1 DERCKDYSDLRRNK
15 PDSTRYYCQLSF
27 ESIAMKIEQRSLKRY
42 ILKKCKSLYIEG
54 GLKEGDAPD
63 IARLLEEELKDEFF
77 KEEKT
82 C

>member
-1 DERCKDYSDLRRNK
+1 
-15 PDSTRYYCQLSF
+15 
-27 ESIAMKIEQRSLKRY
+27 MKIEQRSLKRY

-54 GLKEGDAPD
+54 GLKEEDAPD
-63 IARLLEEELKDEFF
+63 TARLLEEELKDEFF